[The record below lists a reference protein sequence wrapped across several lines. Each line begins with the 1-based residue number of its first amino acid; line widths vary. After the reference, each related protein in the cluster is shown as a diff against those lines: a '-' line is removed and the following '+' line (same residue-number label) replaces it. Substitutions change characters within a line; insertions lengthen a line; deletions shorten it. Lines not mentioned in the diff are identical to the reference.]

1 MSETS
6 TVRPLRRLIGATTAT
21 CVGIGVAVGS
31 GILRTPG
38 EVAGHI
44 ASPWLILP
52 LWVAIGG
59 VTLMQSLVTA
69 ELATRLPGAGGEYQ
83 YLRSAYGDF
92 AGFFFGWS
100 FTVFILGGGMGV
112 IAAAAGDFAGELLHL
127 GDPWPRIMACVF
139 ILVITAINAVGLN
152 VGAGVQNALTVL
164 KLAALVAIMLGAFWA
179 ARRLVPLSNPIPPS
193 GLPSTASWI
202 SASLAVFWS
211 FSGANEPAKLAE
223 EIRDVRRELPRALIT
238 ATLILTAVYV
248 AANYAILCVMT
259 PPELSGQS
267 SAAAAVF
274 QLSGWPWARA
284 ASLIIGIVICLGCIS
299 STLLSDVRVPFALA
313 RDGFAPAAMARM
325 SARQSPTVSLV
336 LAGVIGAAF
345 ALMRAFNAMLDIYFI
360 ASTILFGLTYAS
372 LIVLRTRERRDGGI
386 GERVFRVPGGIA
398 MAVVLIAIECAIAIH
413 LIVAE
418 LRKVES
424 TYDSLWALAVLIS
437 IALSYPLW
445 RLMAAVNS
453 NSSKPL

>member
-1 MSETS
+1 MVDTP

-44 ASPWLILP
+44 ASPWQIIL
-52 LWVAIGG
+52 LWVAVGG

-69 ELATRLPGAGGEYQ
+69 ELATRIPGAGGEYQ

-127 GDPWPRIMACVF
+127 RDPWPRIMACVF
-139 ILVITAINAVGLN
+139 ILAITAVNAAGLN
-152 VGAGVQNALTVL
+152 VGAGFQNVLTGL
-164 KLAALVAIMLGAFWA
+164 KLVALAAIVLGAFWA
-179 ARRLVPLSNPIPPS
+179 GRRFVPLAATAPSQTSVPIE
-193 GLPSTASWI
+193 GWI
-202 SASLAVFWS
+202 GASLAVFWS
-211 FSGANEPAKLAE
+211 YSGANEPAKLAE
-223 EIRDVRRELPRALIT
+223 EIRDVRRGLPRALIT
-238 ATLILTAVYV
+238 ATLILTCVYAAV
-248 AANYAILCVMT
+248 NYAILCVMT
-259 PPELSGQS
+259 PADLAGQT

-274 QLSGWPWARA
+274 RMAGKPWAQS
-284 ASLIIGIVICLGCIS
+284 ASLAIGIVICLGCIS

-336 LAGVIGAAF
+336 LAGLIGAVF

-360 ASTILFGLTYAS
+360 ASTLLFGMTYAS
-372 LIVLRTRERRDGGI
+372 LIVLRVRERR
-386 GERVFRVPGGIA
+386 ENTRAENVLRVPCGVA
-398 MAVVLIAIECAIAIH
+398 MALLLILIECAIAVH
-413 LIVAE
+413 LIRIDWINDDGQ
-418 LRKVES
+418 L
-424 TYDSLWALAVLIS
+424 DSLWTLAMLGGFGLAYVI
-437 IALSYPLW
+437 W
-445 RLMAAVNS
+445 RASRGNRSTRSAE
-453 NSSKPL
+453 